1 MVVRPRQLSLQMELS
16 RYDVIIIGAGAAG
29 LSAAG
34 VLARRNKRVVVFDMG
49 AQPGR
54 KVLAS
59 GGGRCNI
66 TNLAVKYDR
75 YFSENPDFVRGAIS
89 RVSPYDII
97 NWADSHDI
105 ALVEKNA
112 GQYFCA
118 GGAGVVLD
126 ALMHDAHGVDFV
138 YNTAVDCVRKDGDD
152 FVVNGCVARSVI
164 VATGGTSFGALGV
177 SDAGHK
183 IARAFGHRIVPVRPA
198 LCALAFDGAPTEL
211 AGVSLDAIITIGKRS
226 VRDSLLF
233 THFGIGGPAAYR
245 ASLYDLSCGIS
256 INLVPDV
263 DVFNELR
270 DAKKTQGRKTVAG
283 VLGQW
288 MPARV
293 AKWIVGADARNI
305 ADVRDAELET
315 IARQTSCLQV
325 AGNKIKYHSMASAEV
340 VRGGVDTNQ
349 VSSKTMESRI
359 CPGLYFVGEVLD
371 VAGDLGGFNLHWAWA
386 SGRVAGE
393 NA

>member
-1 MVVRPRQLSLQMELS
+1 MVLS
-16 RYDVIIIGAGAAG
+16 RYDVIIIGAGASG

-49 AQPGR
+49 ARPGR

-75 YFSENPDFVRGAIS
+75 YFGSNPDFVRGAIS
-89 RVSPYDII
+89 RVSPHDII
-97 NWADSHDI
+97 DWAGAHDI
-105 ALVEKNA
+105 ALVEKSA

-118 GGAGVVLD
+118 DGAGVVLD
-126 ALMHDAHGVDFV
+126 ALMRDACGADFV

-164 VATGGTSFGALGV
+164 VATGGTSFGVLGV
-177 SDAGHK
+177 SDVGYK
-183 IARAFGHRIVPVRPA
+183 IARAFGHKIVPVRPA

-245 ASLYDLSCGIS
+245 ASLYDLSDGIS
-256 INLVPDV
+256 VNLVPDI
-263 DVFNELR
+263 DVYNELR
-270 DAKKTQGRKTVAG
+270 NAKKAQGRKTVAG

-288 MPARV
+288 VPGRI
-293 AKWIVGADARNI
+293 AKWIVGADVCNI
-305 ADVRDAELET
+305 ADVRDAELEI
-315 IARQTSCLQV
+315 IARRITCMQV
-325 AGNKIKYHSMASAEV
+325 AGNQIKYHGMASAEV
-340 VRGGVDTNQ
+340 VRGGVDTKH
-349 VSSKTMESRI
+349 VSSKTMESKL
-359 CPGLYFVGEVLD
+359 CPGLYFAGEVLD